1 MVEATSSSTNAANT
15 SSSSSSTSNARPKV
29 DGLISGIQS
38 SDIID
43 AFINAERATTRLL
56 ERNKSLFEARREAVR
71 TFNTR
76 MLSAQ
81 LDLGNLKRAS
91 TFQSR
96 TATSSLSDKLAIS
109 STNTA
114 AVPGVY
120 NLDVKAV
127 ARAHQIATVGQAS
140 STSSCASGS
149 ISLQLGDAP
158 ATQITFSAGGSLND
172 IATAINNSSA
182 GITASIINDGSGS
195 PYRLVLKGGK
205 TGAAN
210 DILATGTG
218 GMSSLF
224 TGATTLT
231 AASDAQVRIGS
242 GTPITI
248 TQASNTFSDII
259 PGVTFEARGEAD
271 GLTITVA
278 ADTGAAKT
286 AVTKFVESFNAA
298 QQYLKANAGFDS
310 ATKTAGVLI
319 SQSNLVNEMGK
330 ITRALTGSIPG
341 AQPPLNNLAAIGI
354 SLSKTDGTL
363 TIDQAKLDKV
373 LADNPEGIR
382 KLFMNTG
389 TSNQPAVQF
398 SNLTDK
404 TKITGPFTVDITQPA
419 LQSVLNTTDLA
430 ASTEI
435 NNSNN
440 TLDLLVN
447 GRAVSVTLTNDT
459 YTREELAQH
468 LQSTLASA
476 VNQTTEKINVALI
489 GNKLDIRSDRYGH
502 TQNLQVR
509 VTSTALT
516 ALGLSVQ
523 NVTGT
528 SVAGTIN
535 GVAGTGNGR
544 LLNAAIGSPAEGLS
558 LNVTATTTVSGAQIT
573 ATKGLGQLIGERF
586 SAMTDNTQG
595 SISTLDK
602 SLSKNISDATKQITR
617 ADAMLEKRRARYE
630 RQFQSMER
638 MIQQFN
644 SQGTA
649 MTNFVNS
656 LTPKKE

>member
-1 MVEATSSSTNAANT
+1 MVDATSSTTNTTNT
-15 SSSSSSTSNARPKV
+15 SSTSGTTSTARPKV

-56 ERNKSLFEARREAVR
+56 ERNKDLFKARQEAVR

-81 LDLGNLKRAS
+81 LDLGNLKRSS

-96 TATSSLSDKLAIS
+96 TATSSLSDKAAI
-109 STNTA
+109 TNTSTT

-120 NLDVKAV
+120 SLDVKAV
-127 ARAHQIATVGQAS
+127 AQAHQLAAVGQVSA
-140 STSSCASGS
+140 TSSFASGS

-182 GITASIINDGSGS
+182 GISASIINDGSGT
-195 PYRLVLKGGK
+195 PFRLVLKGGK

-210 DILATGTG
+210 DIIATGTG

-248 TQASNTFSDII
+248 TQASNTFSEII

-271 GLTITVA
+271 GLSITVA
-278 ADTGAAKT
+278 ADTAATKT
-286 AVTKFVESFNAA
+286 AITKFVESFNAA
-298 QQYLKANAGFDS
+298 QQYLKANAGYDS

-319 SQSNLVNEMGK
+319 SQSNLVNDMGK
-330 ITRALTGSIPG
+330 ITRALTGTVPG
-341 AQPPLNNLAAIGI
+341 AQAPFNNLAAIGI
-354 SLSKTDGTL
+354 SVSKTDGTL
-363 TIDQAKLDKV
+363 AIDQKKLDKV
-373 LADNPEGIR
+373 LSENPEDVR

-389 TSNQPAVQF
+389 SSNQPAVQF
-398 SNLTDK
+398 SNLTEK
-404 TKITGPFTVDITQPA
+404 TKTTGPFTVDITQPA
-419 LQSVLNTTDLA
+419 LQSVLTTTDLA
-430 ASTEI
+430 ASTAI
-435 NNSNN
+435 TDSNN
-440 TLDLLVN
+440 TLAMMVN
-447 GRAVSVTLTNDT
+447 GRAINLTLTNGT
-459 YTREELAQH
+459 YTRSELAQQ
-468 LQSTLASA
+468 LQSALTSA
-476 VNQTTEKINVALI
+476 VNPTTEKTTVSLV
-489 GNKLDIRSDRYGH
+489 GNKLDIRSDRYGR
-502 TQNLQVR
+502 TQNLQVLSS
-509 VTSTALT
+509 STALT

-523 NVTGT
+523 SVTGT
-528 SVAGTIN
+528 DVAGTIN

-544 LLNAAIGSPAEGLS
+544 LLSAATGTPAEGLS
-558 LNVTATTTVSGAQIT
+558 LNITATTALSGAQVT

-586 SAMTDNTQG
+586 TAMTDNSRG
-595 SISTLDK
+595 SISSLDK
-602 SLSKNISDATKQITR
+602 FLTKNISDTTKQITR
-617 ADAMLEKRRARYE
+617 ADTLLEKRRVRYE

-638 MIQQFN
+638 MIAQFN

-656 LTPKKE
+656 LTKKTE